1 MSSIVIFIGSFGLTG
16 FFPFVPATFASL
28 VFAVL
33 YLLPNGDAIAHPFV
47 FAGTLVVSI
56 PIASWMERRFGKD
69 ARCIVIDEIV
79 GMQIVLLLATPK
91 LGGVL
96 LAFLFFRIFD
106 VVKPFPAGRAQRFPG
121 GYGVVFDDVF
131 AAMYARLSMVVAA
144 HFFPV
149 LGEFF

>member
-1 MSSIVIFIGSFGLTG
+1 
-16 FFPFVPATFASL
+16 
-28 VFAVL
+28 
-33 YLLPNGDAIAHPFV
+33 
-47 FAGTLVVSI
+47 
-56 PIASWMERRFGKD
+56 
-69 ARCIVIDEIV
+69 VIDEIV
-79 GMQIVLLLATPK
+79 GMQIVLLLATPR

-131 AAMYARLSMVVAA
+131 AALYARLSMVVAA